1 MRGPATSPT
10 EARHRLSSSKSVL
23 ILWTLLSFCLN
34 SLRGYKLVTVLSNY
48 SIPPPFFMFYIIS
61 ITQIYF
67 LNQVMKINYLVFFA
81 VLYDILVLNL
91 FCNNS
96 WISWWIDSSNG
107 LSKKFIKYIKWV
119 FFFWVCWGGGVWQC
133 SFSYRLL
140 ILELY
145 VLCKMHIWSLIGRY
159 CVDILDIR
167 CNNEDTLQFLGI
179 MLEIANAR
187 FVWRNI
193 SVSYMWKVSAIIL
206 VYSDFNRKFA
216 KFVLVHTF
224 DGCWSLCTRNTR
236 VITHS
241 VCQGFCNLVNEFWC
255 RKLSEP
261 YVSVCLSVCLPLY
274 HCK

>member
-1 MRGPATSPT
+1 MS
-10 EARHRLSSSKSVL
+10 
-23 ILWTLLSFCLN
+23 
-34 SLRGYKLVTVLSNY
+34 
-48 SIPPPFFMFYIIS
+48 
-61 ITQIYF
+61 
-67 LNQVMKINYLVFFA
+67 
-81 VLYDILVLNL
+81 
-91 FCNNS
+91 
-96 WISWWIDSSNG
+96 
-107 LSKKFIKYIKWV
+107 
-119 FFFWVCWGGGVWQC
+119 FFFFFLVCGGGGGVWQC

-167 CNNEDTLQFLGI
+167 CNDEDTLQFLGI
-179 MLEIANAR
+179 ILEIANTK

-193 SVSYMWKVSAIIL
+193 SASYMWKVSAIIL
-206 VYSDFNRKFA
+206 VYSGFNRKFA

-236 VITHS
+236 VITQS

-261 YVSVCLSVCLPLY
+261 YVSVCLSTTLSL
-274 HCK
+274 